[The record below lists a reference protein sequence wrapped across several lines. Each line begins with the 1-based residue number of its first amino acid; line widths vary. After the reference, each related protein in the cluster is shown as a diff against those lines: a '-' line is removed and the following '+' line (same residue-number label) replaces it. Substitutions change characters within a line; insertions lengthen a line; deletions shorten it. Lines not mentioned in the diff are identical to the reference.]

1 MISFHWWSA
10 HVLVRA
16 LEKSSRFICN
26 PSEFHLAQKFTPFY
40 SLMLCFG
47 FAQSRGL
54 QSVVSNNYGEET
66 ELSRLACS
74 FDLPFLISAGLWHR
88 SSGDKNRM
96 VPRPDSDLWQ
106 SVKICREANG
116 IIVPPMC
123 VSGTNMGMH
132 GIWACWV
139 ESQPSEKSE
148 EKTSSLDQ
156 LQGLPAT
163 KNHSQ
168 LAASWLFR
176 MPLAERIPILL
187 AEFS

>member
-1 MISFHWWSA
+1 MIKVILLTDIGEAYGTNLLKGITRYS
-10 HVLVRA
+10 
-16 LEKSSRFICN
+16 
-26 PSEFHLAQKFTPFY
+26 QKHGPWVFCRMPGY
-40 SLMLCFG
+40 Y
-47 FAQSRGL
+47 R
-54 QSVVSNNYGEET
+54 ET
-66 ELSRLACS
+66 KGIKGILKWAKE
-74 FDLPFLISAGLWHR
+74 W
-88 SSGDKNRM
+88 
-96 VPRPDSDLWQ
+96 
-106 SVKICREANG
+106 EANG